1 MEDLLVQSGEDPAD
15 EAQNPV
21 LQNQASAE
29 RVKRSSKTINS
40 NVTVAPKLSGLTGS
54 TRKRIDVKNS
64 PDLSK
69 TSVKSAATKS
79 TSSQSSILTPVTRRN
94 STGGLPE
101 KQSLSITS
109 VNSVAGKK
117 SSPRFSEPLRRS
129 LPEVRRSSLP
139 SVAPKPLA
147 RASMS
152 DSSKLVRS
160 APVGRT
166 SRTLP
171 TSDVNKQDSGKKS
184 SLRPSPSSVSSSKR
198 VLSTSMDSTASSTAR
213 KVVPKVS
220 SSSPRTPSVNDGS
233 KGGSLSSSVNRSS
246 GFSGRRKV
254 ATPES
259 RDSRFIMLPQVEI
272 KAGDD
277 VRLDLRG
284 HRIRSL
290 NSSGLNFSPNLEFVY
305 LRDNLL
311 SMLEGVEILKS
322 VKVLDLSF
330 NEFKGPVFEPL
341 ENCKALQ
348 QLYLAGNQI
357 TSLRSLPELPNL
369 EFLSVAQNKL
379 KSLSMASQP
388 RLQVLAASKNRIS
401 TLKGFPHLP
410 ALEHLRVEENP
421 IVEMQ
426 HLEAASILLVGPAL
440 KKFNDRDLSQEELA
454 YAKRYP
460 AHTALCIRDGWE
472 FCRPEHALDSTFRF
486 LHEQWKDQLPP
497 GYLLKEMSID
507 PPFEEDACC
516 CHFNFMKDNT
526 GSSNSDLVLKYQWFV
541 GERIPSNFI
550 AIPDATGE
558 VYWPKHAD
566 IDRILKVECA
576 PILDGT
582 EYPTIFAISSPVS
595 PGTGCPKV
603 LKIDVH
609 GELIEGNI
617 IRGYAEVA
625 WCGGTP
631 GKGVASWLRRKWNS
645 SPVVITGA
653 ENEEYQLIVDDVDSC
668 LVFMYT
674 PVTEE
679 GAKGEPQYAI
689 TDYVKPAPPSVNDVE
704 IIGEAVDGSI
714 IKGAGKYFGGR
725 EGPSKFEWLREDENS
740 GDFLL
745 VSTGSID
752 YTLTKEDVGRRLAF
766 VYIPVNLEG
775 KEGKPVS
782 IVSQIVKPAPPK
794 VSNVKIIG
802 NLKEGSKVTVTGTVT
817 GGTEGSSRVQWFKTS
832 LSTLEGDNGL
842 EALSTSKIAKAF
854 RIPLGAVGY
863 FIVAKFTPM
872 SPDGKSGEPAYAI
885 SEKAVETLP
894 PSLNFLSIT
903 GDYSEGGIL
912 TASYGYIGGHE
923 GKSIYSWYF
932 HEVETDSG
940 TLIPEISGLLQY
952 RVTKDAIGKFISFRC
967 TPIRDDGIVGEPRT
981 CMGQERV
988 HPGSPRLLSLQIV
1001 GTSVEGSTL
1010 TVDKKYWGGEE
1021 GESVFRWFRSSSDGT
1036 QREIKDATTS
1046 SYTLL
1051 ADDIGFFLSVSCE
1064 PVRNDWARGPIVLS
1078 EKIGPIIPG
1087 PPTCQS
1093 LEFLG
1098 SFVEGERLNF
1108 IASYSG
1114 GEKGDCI
1121 CEWLRVK
1128 SNGVKDKL
1136 NANEFLNLSFEDVG
1150 ACVELVYTPVRKDGI
1165 KGSAMSV
1172 MSSVVA
1178 PAEPLGVKLVIPD
1191 CCEDKLVVPQKTYFG
1206 GQEGDGEYIWY

>member
-54 TRKRIDVKNS
+54 TRKRIHVKNS

-410 ALEHLRVEENP
+410 ALEVSFPYLTGVPHYHQK
-421 IVEMQ
+421 IFQ
-426 HLEAASILLVGPAL
+426 HPL
-440 KKFNDRDLSQEELA
+440 
-454 YAKRYP
+454 
-460 AHTALCIRDGWE
+460 
-472 FCRPEHALDSTFRF
+472 FC
-486 LHEQWKDQLPP
+486 
-497 GYLLKEMSID
+497 
-507 PPFEEDACC
+507 
-516 CHFNFMKDNT
+516 
-526 GSSNSDLVLKYQWFV
+526 
-541 GERIPSNFI
+541 
-550 AIPDATGE
+550 
-558 VYWPKHAD
+558 D
-566 IDRILKVECA
+566 II
-576 PILDGT
+576 
-582 EYPTIFAISSPVS
+582 
-595 PGTGCPKV
+595 
-603 LKIDVH
+603 
-609 GELIEGNI
+609 
-617 IRGYAEVA
+617 
-625 WCGGTP
+625 
-631 GKGVASWLRRKWNS
+631 
-645 SPVVITGA
+645 
-653 ENEEYQLIVDDVDSC
+653 
-668 LVFMYT
+668 
-674 PVTEE
+674 
-679 GAKGEPQYAI
+679 
-689 TDYVKPAPPSVNDVE
+689 
-704 IIGEAVDGSI
+704 
-714 IKGAGKYFGGR
+714 
-725 EGPSKFEWLREDENS
+725 
-740 GDFLL
+740 
-745 VSTGSID
+745 
-752 YTLTKEDVGRRLAF
+752 
-766 VYIPVNLEG
+766 
-775 KEGKPVS
+775 
-782 IVSQIVKPAPPK
+782 
-794 VSNVKIIG
+794 
-802 NLKEGSKVTVTGTVT
+802 
-817 GGTEGSSRVQWFKTS
+817 
-832 LSTLEGDNGL
+832 
-842 EALSTSKIAKAF
+842 
-854 RIPLGAVGY
+854 
-863 FIVAKFTPM
+863 
-872 SPDGKSGEPAYAI
+872 
-885 SEKAVETLP
+885 
-894 PSLNFLSIT
+894 
-903 GDYSEGGIL
+903 
-912 TASYGYIGGHE
+912 
-923 GKSIYSWYF
+923 
-932 HEVETDSG
+932 
-940 TLIPEISGLLQY
+940 
-952 RVTKDAIGKFISFRC
+952 
-967 TPIRDDGIVGEPRT
+967 
-981 CMGQERV
+981 
-988 HPGSPRLLSLQIV
+988 
-1001 GTSVEGSTL
+1001 
-1010 TVDKKYWGGEE
+1010 
-1021 GESVFRWFRSSSDGT
+1021 
-1036 QREIKDATTS
+1036 
-1046 SYTLL
+1046 
-1051 ADDIGFFLSVSCE
+1051 
-1064 PVRNDWARGPIVLS
+1064 
-1078 EKIGPIIPG
+1078 
-1087 PPTCQS
+1087 
-1093 LEFLG
+1093 
-1098 SFVEGERLNF
+1098 
-1108 IASYSG
+1108 
-1114 GEKGDCI
+1114 
-1121 CEWLRVK
+1121 
-1128 SNGVKDKL
+1128 
-1136 NANEFLNLSFEDVG
+1136 
-1150 ACVELVYTPVRKDGI
+1150 
-1165 KGSAMSV
+1165 
-1172 MSSVVA
+1172 
-1178 PAEPLGVKLVIPD
+1178 
-1191 CCEDKLVVPQKTYFG
+1191 
-1206 GQEGDGEYIWY
+1206 